1 MMQSVKRA
9 SLLASRVA
17 AVNSMKSMSMNVNQ
31 VRMYR
36 ILTQNKFINN
46 QTTMTFNN
54 MRAFSN
60 GNPPSNGI
68 YIDNISNNVADGDV
82 EEHFRSMDGV

>member
-1 MMQSVKRA
+1 
-9 SLLASRVA
+9 
-17 AVNSMKSMSMNVNQ
+17 
-31 VRMYR
+31 
-36 ILTQNKFINN
+36 
-46 QTTMTFNN
+46 MTFNN

-82 EEHFRSMDGV
+82 EEQFRSMEGV